1 MGRFQIQNLR
11 NEKLIFGSKRI
22 DQSRIAVDS
31 MYKARMTHWTEDDS
45 TVGYVDRVVLD
56 KMNGGFATWSKV
68 YGRVNVDRPGP
79 LTPGSIYCIMY
90 RSLDQNF
97 RPNRSVQIL
106 SSLLILPILNLE

>member
-45 TVGYVDRVVLD
+45 SSIGWNTESIRHGHPPLATVKSISRLEGMDMWFQNFADQVVLD
-56 KMNGGFATWSKV
+56 KMDGGLASES
-68 YGRVNVDRPGP
+68 D
-79 LTPGSIYCIMY
+79 
-90 RSLDQNF
+90 SL
-97 RPNRSVQIL
+97 
-106 SSLLILPILNLE
+106 